1 MSYTEWNKMR
11 NAMWFLIALFT
22 VLILLDSCGQTQQ
35 KPASETIAQKTFASP
50 EEAGTALLAAAKSAD
65 QRSLLE
71 IFGPDSKN
79 ILFTGDAVKD
89 QNNLKGF
96 VDSYEKMHRWRAI
109 KAGGEILYTGADNS
123 PFPIPL
129 DRSSSG
135 QWSFDT
141 SAGRDEILA
150 RRIGKGELTAI
161 AACGAAAQAENQ
173 FFSKLKQYTQRF
185 VSQEGK
191 QDGLYWPSASG
202 QPESPLGP
210 VGDFAKSLGYT
221 SAGEKPQPFNGYFFR
236 ILTKQGSAAKGDA
249 KDYMVDGKM
258 TGGFAI
264 LAYPAQY
271 RDTGIMT
278 FIVGKDGVVYQK
290 DLGEQTTSQ
299 SASMTEY
306 NPGEGWTPA
315 L

>member
-11 NAMWFLIALFT
+11 NALGFLIALFAA
-22 VLILLDSCGQTQQ
+22 LILLDSCGQTQQ
-35 KPASETIAQKTFASP
+35 KPASETTPQKTFASP
-50 EEAGTALLAAAKSAD
+50 DEAGSALFAAAKSGD
-65 QRSLLE
+65 QTSLLE
-71 IFGPDSKN
+71 IFGPNSKN
-79 ILFTGDAVKD
+79 VLVTGDAVKD

-96 VDSYEKMHRWRAI
+96 VDSYEQMHRWRPI
-109 KAGGEILYTGADNS
+109 KAGGEVLYTGADNF

-141 SAGRDEILA
+141 PAGKDEILA

-173 FFSKLKQYTQRF
+173 YFSKLKQYTQRF

-191 QDGLYWPSASG
+191 QDGLYWPATSG

-221 SAGEKPQPFNGYFFR
+221 SAGEKPQPFNGYYFR
-236 ILTKQGSAAKGDA
+236 VLTKQGAGAKGGA
-249 KDYMVDGKM
+249 KDYIVDGKM

-264 LAYPAQY
+264 LAYPAGY

-278 FIVGKDGVVYQK
+278 FIVGKDGIVYQK
-290 DLGEQTTSQ
+290 DLGEETTSL

-306 NPGEGWTPA
+306 SPGEGWTPA